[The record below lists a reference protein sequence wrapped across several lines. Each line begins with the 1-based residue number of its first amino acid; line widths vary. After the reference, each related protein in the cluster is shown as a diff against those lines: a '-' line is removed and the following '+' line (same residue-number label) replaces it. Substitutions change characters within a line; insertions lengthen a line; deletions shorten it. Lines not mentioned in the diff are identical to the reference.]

1 MPDVFE
7 IVIPARDRSIG
18 PAAVVKRTLPAA
30 RRRMVGPFIFSD
42 QLGPLVY
49 EPGEGMDVRPH
60 PHVGLATVTLAFTGS
75 FVHRDSMGVEQPIEP
90 GEVNWM
96 TAGRGVVHSERSPLP
111 DRPGATLELLQ
122 TWVAL
127 PDEAEHVDPD
137 FDHAG
142 RGDLP
147 VVSENGAT
155 VTTMVGTYDDEA
167 SPVAVASPLFLARID
182 LEPGASHRLAD
193 THEERAIL
201 AHSAA
206 VEVEG
211 VPLPHHALGVVA
223 GDGRPT
229 ITNTSD
235 EPVRVVTLGG
245 KPVGP
250 RFIAWNFVAST
261 RERLEEAARDWDAH
275 RFEVIPG
282 DNDEREELP
291 SGMLDRMG

>member
-1 MPDVFE
+1 MADVFDL
-7 IVIPARDRSIG
+7 VISARDRSIG
-18 PAAVVKRTLPAA
+18 PSAVVKRTLPSP

-111 DRPGATLELLQ
+111 DRPGSTLELLQ

-127 PDEAEHVDPD
+127 PDEAEHVDPA

-142 RGDLP
+142 RDDLP
-147 VVSENGAT
+147 STTRHGASAT
-155 VTTMVGTYDDEA
+155 VMVGDYDGQA
-167 SPVAVASPLFLARID
+167 SPVTVASPLFLVAIE

-193 THEERAIL
+193 THEERAVL

-211 VPLPHHALGVVA
+211 THLPHHALGIVA
-223 GDGRPT
+223 GAGRPT

-235 EPVRVVTLGG
+235 ESVRVVALGG
-245 KPVGP
+245 APVGT
-250 RFIAWNFVAST
+250 RHIAWNFVASSQ
-261 RERLEEAARDWDAH
+261 ERLHEAARDWHEH

-282 DNDEREELP
+282 DDDEREELP
-291 SGMLDRMG
+291 RGMLDRMA